1 VSSRVSLLRRF
12 SGGGGG
18 SGAALRGHC
27 GSLLFLRLGVGAGAG
42 GLVGVFLWC
51 SSGSFCFV
59 MGDLVPLLDCYLHS
73 RRRQLQV
80 VASPVFTDA
89 VTADARSTS
98 EVCHGVSM
106 TSIPAAFPMP
116 GAACRS

>member
-1 VSSRVSLLRRF
+1 VAAAVPVLPSVVVVEAFCSSASVLVL
-12 SGGGGG
+12 
-18 SGAALRGHC
+18 
-27 GSLLFLRLGVGAGAG
+27 GAG

-73 RRRQLQV
+73 RRQQLQV

-106 TSIPAAFPMP
+106 TSILVVFPMP

>member
-1 VSSRVSLLRRF
+1 VVPVLPSVVVVEAFCSSASVLVL
-12 SGGGGG
+12 
-18 SGAALRGHC
+18 
-27 GSLLFLRLGVGAGAG
+27 GAG

-106 TSIPAAFPMP
+106 TSILVVFPMP